1 MRAKTE
7 YVMEVTEKGKQAPK
21 KVGLAP
27 VQRDGMDYEFTIV
40 LDIDV
45 ATHQATSSKDR
56 TGLFDGQIFKPT
68 RETGETLLQ
77 WLNDGV
83 DAPDYD
89 AILNG
94 VEASPDTEML
104 KANYLAAKELLPERL
119 LANLESVKV
128 KRYYELNPPQPKG

>member
-1 MRAKTE
+1 M
-7 YVMEVTEKGKQAPK
+7 
-21 KVGLAP
+21 
-27 VQRDGMDYEFTIV
+27 
-40 LDIDV
+40 

-68 RETGETLLQ
+68 RETGERLLE
-77 WLNDGV
+77 WLNDGA

-119 LANLESVKV
+119 LASLDSVKV
-128 KRYYELNPPQPKG
+128 KRYYELNQQQPKG